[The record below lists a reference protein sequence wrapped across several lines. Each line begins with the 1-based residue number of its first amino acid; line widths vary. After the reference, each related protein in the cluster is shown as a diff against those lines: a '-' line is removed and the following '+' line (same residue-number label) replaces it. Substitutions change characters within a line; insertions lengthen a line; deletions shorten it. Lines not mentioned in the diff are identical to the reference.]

1 MVEEVATSTDVGEG
15 VELSFHDIEK
25 AYPRVCRGALWDLLL
40 RWGCDPS
47 SIKRVIQMLHGGTS
61 YRVRVHGGLSKVFV
75 LERGL
80 REGCPSSPVLFNI
93 YHAAVM
99 MDFRDRRKEAAQQGT
114 MDEGINWVA
123 QVDGC
128 LFRPRSSRK
137 RGRCQLR
144 TVLGD
149 VEFADDTVTCASA
162 GFAPLVEDLFD
173 TTLRDWCQKRNAG
186 KTERLLVVPNAPR
199 VQVGVSEVGCSEAR
213 PRVKVVRHV
222 GGLLSADGRHDHDT
236 SYRVS
241 RARRMVGMI
250 ARSWA
255 RGEKDR
261 RGRSSPLSLPLRLR
275 IMKAHVDPILS
286 TFCRSRSWSQAQL
299 RSLKRAQAYALRQSF
314 WSGSFFDARG
324 AHF

>member
-1 MVEEVATSTDVGEG
+1 M
-15 VELSFHDIEK
+15 
-25 AYPRVCRGALWDLLL
+25 
-40 RWGCDPS
+40 
-47 SIKRVIQMLHGGTS
+47 
-61 YRVRVHGGLSKVFV
+61 
-75 LERGL
+75 
-80 REGCPSSPVLFNI
+80 
-93 YHAAVM
+93 
-99 MDFRDRRKEAAQQGT
+99 
-114 MDEGINWVA
+114 
-123 QVDGC
+123 
-128 LFRPRSSRK
+128 FRPRSSRK

-162 GFAPLVEDLFD
+162 GSAPLVEDLFD
-173 TTLRDWCQKRNAG
+173 TTLGDWCQRRNIG

-236 SYRVS
+236 SYRVT

-255 RGEKDR
+255 RGQKDR
-261 RGRSSPLSLPLRLR
+261 RGRSSPISLPLRLR

-299 RSLKRAQAYALRQSF
+299 RSLKRAQPMP
-314 WSGSFFDARG
+314 
-324 AHF
+324 